1 MSEKKRF
8 PHIGGND
15 AMPGLSGIDHADTFD
30 YERWKDAVVTIQLM
44 RVNWDSSANVPG
56 FESVKA
62 RNAWFAA
69 HASETLELDSRTWK
83 LPDGHMKLPVPFDV
97 LNTYN
102 YAVVTYPEATGAKQ
116 PLPYETGKGANVY
129 CYFLNGARPLAPSTS
144 EADVELDVWTTYFP
158 RMKLVGMTLER
169 GHFPVAKSAT
179 VEEYLSNPMDGNNY
193 LLDPDVSVGSTK
205 SQVTAQNTIVLNSG
219 DMYMC
224 MITTAN
230 VSGDWGAVTE
240 DGWAT
245 PAANHSSAQGFTGP
259 RCVAVPVSDATGFLN
274 DVDKQMPN
282 FKQTLSAV
290 FFAPSSLL
298 SLSGSVEFAGHALS
312 YVSANQKTFGLLTL
326 EKSMFDYPDNIA
338 DLTKLYT
345 SPYAAIEISNGEGSV
360 EVAVEDTTGS
370 IDLRATLQVLGGG
383 VNIDGYLTGIGSGK
397 TSKLTF
403 SAIDSRSNVV
413 AGSWYDHVMTWNVP
427 TFAAI
432 QSAYSVEKARGFYG
446 RVQAET
452 AYTNSYDAAKAG
464 ADTAETNAKA
474 SNATACTN
482 TKASN
487 GTSYDNAEASAANA
501 ESTTKANSAA
511 AVANAKATNET
522 STAIVAKSK
531 EISDE
536 DTRLANELNKALQ
549 AWNAG
554 YSRSATAIDVE
565 GQQQS
570 AGVSI
575 GGTAISTLANVGS
588 SVGLGAAAGAAVG
601 SIIPGFGTAA
611 GAAVGAGLSLVAGV
625 VSGASTAAN
634 TAISVNLSE
643 SKTEAAISNTSHTLT
658 ETNTNNGDRT
668 DNQNKGNSDIAGL
681 KNDLN
686 TTTTATNAATA
697 NSNAEASYDVSVA
710 NAGRS
715 KETGNDN
722 AGRTKTTGNEN
733 AERTHDTAIANA
745 KLAKATAKAAVS
757 NGWKGAGMG
766 APATFGA
773 QNPGH
778 AATRPLACTVSIVK
792 QPRSAIRTAGKAF
805 KRYGYMC
812 ERYVDVST
820 LNVMTS
826 FSYWKGRDVMLFAGS
841 GVPESAREKVK
852 ALFNAGVTVWPE
864 PDKMVDMDIYENQVR
879 S

>member
-1 MSEKKRF
+1 MADKKRF

-30 YERWKDAVVTIQLM
+30 YERWKDTVVTIQLM
-44 RVNWDSSANVPG
+44 RVNWDNSANVPG

-62 RNAWFAA
+62 RDAWFSS
-69 HASETLELDSRTWK
+69 HASETLTLDSRTWK
-83 LPDGHMKLPVPFDV
+83 LPEVYVKLPVTFDV

-102 YAVVTYPEATGAKQ
+102 YMVVTYPEATGAKE

-129 CYFLNGARPLAPSTS
+129 CYFVNGARPLAPSTS
-144 EADVELDVWTTYFP
+144 EAAVELDVWTTYFP

-169 GHFPVAKSAT
+169 GHFPVSKSAA
-179 VEEYLSNPMDGNNY
+179 VDEYLSNPLENNNY
-193 LLDPDVSVGSTK
+193 LLDPDVSVSSTK

-230 VSGDWGAVTE
+230 VSGDWGAMSE
-240 DGWAT
+240 DGWVT

-259 RCVAVPVSDATGFLN
+259 RCVAVPVSDATDFLN

-290 FFAPSSLL
+290 FFAPASLL
-298 SLSGSVEFAGHALS
+298 SLSGSVEFAGHTLS
-312 YVSANQKTFGLLTL
+312 YVSANQQTFGLLTL

-345 SPYAAIEISNGEGSV
+345 SPYAAIEVSNGEGSM
-360 EVAVEDTTGS
+360 EIAIEDTTGS
-370 IDLRATLQVLGGG
+370 IDLRVTLQVLGGG
-383 VNIDGYLTGIGSGK
+383 INIDGYLTGIGSGDK
-397 TSKLTF
+397 HKLTF

-413 AGSWYDHVMTWNVP
+413 AGSWYDHVMSWDVP

-452 AYTNSYDAAKAG
+452 AYTNSYDSTKAG

-474 SNATACTN
+474 SNATAKEN
-482 TKASN
+482 AEASN
-487 GTSYDNAEASAANA
+487 GTSYTNTEASAANA
-501 ESTTKANSAA
+501 LSTTKANSAA
-511 AVANAKATNET
+511 AVSNASATNST
-522 STAIVAKSK
+522 STAIVEQSTATSGQ
-531 EISDE
+531 
-536 DTRLANELNKALQ
+536 DTHLANELNTALQ

-643 SKTEAAISNTSHTLT
+643 SKTEAAIGNTAHTLS
-658 ETNTNNGDRT
+658 ETNQNNSDRT
-668 DNQNKGNSDIAGL
+668 DNQNEGNAAIASL
-681 KNDLN
+681 KNALN

-697 NSNAEASYDVSVA
+697 NSNAASSYDVSVA

-715 KETGNDN
+715 KATGNEN
-722 AGRTKTTGNEN
+722 AGRTKSTGNEN
-733 AERTHDTAIANA
+733 AGRTHDTAIENA
-745 KLAKATAKAAVS
+745 KRAKATAKAAVS

-778 AATRPLACTVSIVK
+778 AATRPLACIVSIVK

-812 ERYVDVST
+812 ERYVDVDT

-841 GVPESAREKVK
+841 GVPESARERVK
-852 ALFNAGVTVWPE
+852 ALFNTGVTVWLE
-864 PDKMVDMDIYENQVR
+864 PDRMVDMDIYDNQVR